1 MAAGAPGAWR
11 WKGRRGLRIPLIMR
25 SAVRKALFNILGTVF
40 VGLGLAGIMLPLLP
54 ATPFLLL
61 ASACYL
67 RGSRRLHAWLMNH
80 PLLGPYVRNLKEH
93 RMMPLPA
100 KVGTIAV
107 LWISIAISI
116 AAVDHPAA
124 RIALIVVAACITAYV
139 LRLRTALPE

>member
-11 WKGRRGLRIPLIMR
+11 WKGRRGLPIPLIMR

>member
-1 MAAGAPGAWR
+1 
-11 WKGRRGLRIPLIMR
+11 MR
-25 SAVRKALFNILGTVF
+25 LAVRKAIFNILGTIF
-40 VGLGLAGIMLPLLP
+40 VGLGIAGIVVPLLP

-61 ASACYL
+61 AAACYL

-100 KVGTIAV
+100 KLATIAV
-107 LWISIAISI
+107 LWISIALSV
-116 AAVDHPAA
+116 AAFDQLAV
-124 RIALIVVAACITAYV
+124 RVTLVVVALCITAYL